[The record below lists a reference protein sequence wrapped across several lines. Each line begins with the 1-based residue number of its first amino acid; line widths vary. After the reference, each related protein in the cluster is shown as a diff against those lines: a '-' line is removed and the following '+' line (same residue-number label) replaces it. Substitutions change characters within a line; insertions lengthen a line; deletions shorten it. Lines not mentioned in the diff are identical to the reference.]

1 MNINKI
7 LLIMDME
14 SGNCQSS
21 TGKIIDFLNI
31 FKAEV
36 DALVVLE
43 SVKKAEDIALS
54 FGMPFDPKMKEDS
67 VNRALDK
74 LKHMFPKELNIK
86 FHVKVG
92 DFEEEAKA
100 LYNSI
105 NPDMLIV
112 ACNNFNKNI
121 SKFSKSVG
129 KPVLLIN

>member
-1 MNINKI
+1 MNINKV

-21 TGKIIDFLNI
+21 TEKIVDFLNI

-36 DALVVLE
+36 GVLVVLE

-67 VNRALDK
+67 VNRTLDR
-74 LKHMFPKELNIK
+74 LKHMFPKELNVK

-92 DFEEEAKA
+92 DFQEEANA

>member
-54 FGMPFDPKMKEDS
+54 FGMPFDPKMKGDS
-67 VNRALDK
+67 VNRALNK

>member
-36 DALVVLE
+36 DVLVVLE

-67 VNRALDK
+67 VNRTLDE

-105 NPDMLIV
+105 NPDMFIV
-112 ACNNFNKNI
+112 ACNNFKKNI
-121 SKFSKSVG
+121 SKFSKSVS

>member
-1 MNINKI
+1 MNINKV

>member
-14 SGNCQSS
+14 SGNCQRS

-86 FHVKVG
+86 FHVKMG